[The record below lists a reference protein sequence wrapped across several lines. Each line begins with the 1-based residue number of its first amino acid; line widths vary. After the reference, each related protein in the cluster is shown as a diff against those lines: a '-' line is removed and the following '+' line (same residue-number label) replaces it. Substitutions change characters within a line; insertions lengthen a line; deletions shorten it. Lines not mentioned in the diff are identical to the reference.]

1 MVRTQI
7 SVIRLDLAQKMVFLT
22 GPRQVGKTWLA
33 RQLAAEV
40 PGALYLNHD
49 RLEDRRM
56 MEQTSW
62 PLLTPFLI
70 FDELHKMKD
79 WKNWLKGIFDTRP
92 DGQHILV
99 TGSARLE
106 TFRQTGDSL
115 AGRFFLHRILPF
127 TLAELRQVQ
136 APGVGPSADDLTLLL
151 ERGGFPEPFLAKSAV
166 QARRWR
172 QLYADS
178 LIQEDVLDFEHIHDL
193 RTMKTLFLM
202 LRSRVGSPVSFA
214 GIANDLRVSPTTIQK
229 YVEIL
234 EALYVVFRVSPWSGN
249 IARSILKEP
258 KLYFYDTGLVD
269 GNAGQRL
276 ENLVA
281 LSLLKHAWA
290 LTDQEGKVTSL
301 CYLRTKEGKEVDFC
315 LVGDQAVQLAIEVK
329 HSDSAISPHLWYF
342 CERYGFAGVQ
352 LVRDLRLPADKGRVQ
367 VRDATSWLSELKL

>member
-1 MVRTQI
+1 MEVRTQI

-115 AGRFFLHRILPF
+115 AGRFFLRI
-127 TLAELRQVQ
+127 EV
-136 APGVGPSADDLTLLL
+136 AD
-151 ERGGFPEPFLAKSAV
+151 
-166 QARRWR
+166 RR
-172 QLYADS
+172 A
-178 LIQEDVLDFEHIHDL
+178 
-193 RTMKTLFLM
+193 
-202 LRSRVGSPVSFA
+202 
-214 GIANDLRVSPTTIQK
+214 
-229 YVEIL
+229 
-234 EALYVVFRVSPWSGN
+234 
-249 IARSILKEP
+249 
-258 KLYFYDTGLVD
+258 
-269 GNAGQRL
+269 AGQ
-276 ENLVA
+276 
-281 LSLLKHAWA
+281 
-290 LTDQEGKVTSL
+290 
-301 CYLRTKEGKEVDFC
+301 
-315 LVGDQAVQLAIEVK
+315 
-329 HSDSAISPHLWYF
+329 
-342 CERYGFAGVQ
+342 
-352 LVRDLRLPADKGRVQ
+352 
-367 VRDATSWLSELKL
+367 